1 MTWQN
6 RKTLIAVASLLV
18 IGMSVSACGRRGTL
32 EAPDAGKV
40 ITTDEEG
47 NTVEKPAPKS
57 DKPFI
62 LDGLI

>member
-6 RKTLIAVASLLV
+6 RKILIGIASILV
-18 IGMSVSACGRRGTL
+18 IGLSVSACGRRGSL

-40 ITTDEEG
+40 ITTDENG